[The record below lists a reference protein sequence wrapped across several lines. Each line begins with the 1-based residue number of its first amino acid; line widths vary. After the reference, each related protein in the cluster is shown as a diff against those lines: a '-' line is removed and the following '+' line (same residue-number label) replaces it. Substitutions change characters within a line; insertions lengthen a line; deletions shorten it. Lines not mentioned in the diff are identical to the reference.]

1 MSAEEKPSYEELA
14 RRNDSLAR
22 QVIGYQMRVND
33 SLASIVRKAKAEAWE
48 EGYDAGQGDGHTGIT
63 ENNLNPYEAAP

>member
-33 SLASIVRKAKAEAWE
+33 SLASIVRKAKAEAWA
-48 EGYDAGQGDGHTGIT
+48 EGSLARADKGLGLAD
-63 ENNLNPYEAAP
+63 NPYKDAP